1 MHVQPHVRS
10 THQTVQTGN
19 IRRPYQGGI
28 VLAGQD
34 DQQTGRSAPISHHIE
49 QSAVRAALVE
59 LAGRQSIEQVPDEG
73 GNVQPKGQE
82 PPAGLEDHEEEADE
96 GEDDPSIADEV
107 WHVQEDIACC
117 CWHVGWLRRE
127 TCSSSYFDCSR
138 VSRVGGAALIG
149 LIRHYLFAPAS
160 GIARR
165 SFLSGTRSSE
175 SILHTYR

>member
-1 MHVQPHVRS
+1 MSGGAVQFDFVGYGSNGWTSADDRNVKIQKFCIEVSFCTNCQLMHMQPHVRS

-34 DQQTGRSAPISHHIE
+34 DQQTGRSSPINHHVE

-73 GNVQPKGQE
+73 GDVQPKGQE

-96 GEDDPSIADEV
+96 GEDDPSVADEV
-107 WHVQEDIACC
+107 WHVQEDISCC
-117 CWHVGWLRRE
+117 CWHVGWLVAKR
-127 TCSSSYFDCSR
+127 D
-138 VSRVGGAALIG
+138 VQLGVL
-149 LIRHYLFAPAS
+149 
-160 GIARR
+160 
-165 SFLSGTRSSE
+165 
-175 SILHTYR
+175 